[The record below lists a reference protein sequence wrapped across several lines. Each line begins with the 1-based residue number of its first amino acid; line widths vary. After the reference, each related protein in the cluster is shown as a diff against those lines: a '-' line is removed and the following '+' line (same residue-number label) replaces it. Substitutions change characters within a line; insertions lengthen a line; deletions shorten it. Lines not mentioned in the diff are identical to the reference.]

1 MATLGFGDLKD
12 TALPTLWDETEITK
26 ARLADGRSLAEITG
40 DVQRGLQLLNGTL
53 LSMPH
58 YAGMFSVQNEPEVE
72 YIIGVN
78 NGWQEAT
85 EYGRP
90 DPKRGATTGHMLP
103 IKPYD
108 YALGWT
114 MMYLRKARGIKLD
127 ADVRAMMTDGRDL
140 WQKALLT
147 RFFKKEGETVGSTS
161 NASVPLA
168 DGGDTDSTY
177 VPPKSPE
184 GETFT
189 SAHDHFL
196 RHASISDAN
205 LGTTLETLQEHGH
218 ESPFDLVSARA
229 DASSWTGLTGYKA
242 PEWPGIVYHASGVE
256 RAAVGEVSIYFG
268 YVETDYGIVRLWL
281 TPRVPTA
288 YYGVFKSY
296 GQGDPR
302 NPLRVRI
309 SEQVGFGYNLVPGN
323 WTNAPTQLLVGY
335 TEFGVGIG
343 EDRTNGVCVEID
355 SSGDYA
361 TPTIS

>member
-26 ARLADGRSLAEITG
+26 ARLADGRSLAAVTG

-58 YAGMFSVQNEPEVE
+58 YSGMFAVQDEMELE
-72 YIIGVN
+72 YIIGVD
-78 NGWQEAT
+78 NGWKEAT

-114 MMYLRKARGIKLD
+114 MMYLRKARAIKLD
-127 ADVRAMMTDGRDL
+127 ADVRAMITDGRDL
-140 WQKALLT
+140 WQEALLT
-147 RFFKKEGETVGSTS
+147 RFFTMEGETVGSTA
-161 NASVPLA
+161 NASVPFC
-168 DGGDTDSTY
+168 DGGTTDSTY
-177 VPPKSPE
+177 VPPKSPD
-184 GETFT
+184 GETFLYT
-189 SAHDHFL
+189 HDHYL
-196 RHASISDAN
+196 RHDAISDAN
-205 LGTTLETLQEHGH
+205 LGTSIETLQEHGH
-218 ESPFDLVSARA
+218 ESPFDLVASRV
-229 DASSWTGLTGYKA
+229 DAASWTALTGYKA

-256 RAAVGEVSIYFG
+256 RAGVGEVSIYFG
-268 YVETDYGIVRLWL
+268 YIETDYGIVRLWL

-288 YYGVFKSY
+288 YYGLFKTY

-302 NPLRVRI
+302 DPLRVRI
-309 SEQVGFGYNLVPGN
+309 SQQIGFGYNLVPGN
-323 WTNAPTQLLVGY
+323 WTNAPTQMLLGY
-335 TEFGVGIG
+335 TEFGVGVG
-343 EDRTNGVCVEID
+343 EDRTNAVLVYINSE
-355 SSGDYA
+355 GDYV